1 MSVAADLE
9 TTGPDS
15 AVEGPDREVGNLP
28 AWPILVMLWGFPAM
42 WLLGVTVI
50 PAALSMTFVMV
61 VLLCATREIT
71 ILPGVGVFTAFVL
84 WIVPTAV
91 MLDGTARALGFVY
104 RFSIVAFALVAFVY
118 TISAWRQ
125 LTFRSV
131 VNGLAFVWLFVV
143 VGGIL
148 GMLFPTTR
156 LSTPVGVLMP
166 AWLTSNPYVHD
177 LFFPPFAE
185 IQHPYGSPTAF
196 LRPSAPFPYANS
208 WGVAIL
214 ILTPVAVAAFIL
226 ARTWWTRVVLL
237 LGAVGMVP
245 AAMASSNRGMFVALG
260 LSAAYIWVRQC
271 FRNRAVP
278 VIAIGSI
285 AIATVLFLVSRGLFD
300 QLAQRQQ
307 YGQSTES
314 RFTLYAETI
323 RRTMD
328 SPLLGYGAPRP
339 STAQDLSVGT
349 QGYVWTLMFSF
360 GFIGLALFLLFLW
373 GTTIRTWRAPSDVE
387 LALHSSLVVASAAV
401 FVYGLDIMQMLALM
415 LVSALLLRRRYGLDH
430 NDVDP

>member
-1 MSVAADLE
+1 MSVDAELD
-9 TTGPDS
+9 TRPVDS
-15 AVEGPDREVGNLP
+15 GLGDLP
-28 AWPILVMLWGFPAM
+28 AWPILIMLWGFPAM
-42 WLLGVTVI
+42 WLLGVTVV
-50 PAALSMTFVMV
+50 PAGISMTFVMV
-61 VLLCATREIT
+61 AFMCSQRNISVV
-71 ILPGVGVFTAFVL
+71 PGVGAFTAFVL
-84 WIVPTAV
+84 WIVPTVV
-91 MLDGTARALGFVY
+91 MLDGTARALGFAY
-104 RFSIVAFALVAFVY
+104 RFAIVVFALVSFVY
-118 TISAWRQ
+118 TISAWRR
-125 LTFRSV
+125 LTLRSV
-131 VNGLAFVWLFVV
+131 VNALAFVWLFVV

-166 AWLTSNPYVHD
+166 TWLTSNPYVHD

-185 IQHPYGSPTAF
+185 IQHPYGSPMAF

-214 ILTPVAVAAFIL
+214 ILTPVALAAFIL
-226 ARTWWTRVVLL
+226 ARSWWTRVVLL
-237 LGAVGMVP
+237 AGAVAMVP

-260 LSAAYIWVRQC
+260 LSAAYIWIRQC
-271 FRNRAVP
+271 VRNRAVP
-278 VIAIGSI
+278 VIALGSI

-307 YGQSTES
+307 YGQSTDS

-323 RRTMD
+323 HRTLA

-360 GFIGLALFLLFLW
+360 GFIGLGLFLLFLW

-415 LVSALLLRRRYGLDH
+415 LVSALLLRRRYGLDR
-430 NDVDP
+430 DVVP